1 MYVPVT
7 NGKRMLTRYIR
18 AFVGLGNL
26 IRFKNWYH
34 FVIAG
39 PKRAPMNK
47 IFSFDIIVEI
57 FGGRMMKKKNTLTSV
72 ECKSHSSRKLRR
84 RKELKKRERKKLLCC
99 SISERCQ
106 PTSQI
111 VQTLTT
117 KKMATSHKERQVK
130 VYLHHVSCHFLQ
142 LPVALKYL
150 QYQTIPLL

>member
-1 MYVPVT
+1 MYFPVT
-7 NGKRMLTRYIR
+7 HGKWMLTRYIR
-18 AFVGLGNL
+18 ALVGLGNL

-84 RKELKKRERKKLLCC
+84 RKELKKRKKKKIFCC
-99 SISERCQ
+99 SISESCTTNQ
-106 PTSQI
+106 PNRPDFDN
-111 VQTLTT
+111 
-117 KKMATSHKERQVK
+117 KKDGNEPQRTAS
-130 VYLHHVSCHFLQ
+130 
-142 LPVALKYL
+142 
-150 QYQTIPLL
+150 